1 VLADESSARSGGDG
15 AVIASTVDV
24 GDYRVFAVSRGDP
37 GLLAAIDGE
46 VAAIVRSRA
55 YRRTFA
61 RWFPHVDVPS
71 ETGSV

>member
-1 VLADESSARSGGDG
+1 
-15 AVIASTVDV
+15 
-24 GDYRVFAVSRGDP
+24 VFAVSREDP

-46 VAAIVRSRA
+46 VAAMVRART

-61 RWFPHVDVPS
+61 RWFPGVEMPP